1 MYSVLVQLDDGEF
14 QHVASRGDLEQAVQ
28 LVGELNIYWP
38 HEYVVRDSNGNNIDL
53 RNPQQF
59 IR

>member
-1 MYSVLVQLDDGEF
+1 
-14 QHVASRGDLEQAVQ
+14 VQ